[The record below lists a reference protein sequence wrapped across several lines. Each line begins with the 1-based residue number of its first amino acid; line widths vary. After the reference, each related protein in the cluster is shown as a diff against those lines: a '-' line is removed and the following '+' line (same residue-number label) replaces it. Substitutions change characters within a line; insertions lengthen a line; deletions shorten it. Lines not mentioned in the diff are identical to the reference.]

1 MADFAAMQVVMDM
14 IGDDKEAQKECFE
27 SYARMWAQLG
37 TVSYLTDSNIL
48 SDVHSSNV
56 VRINAIVASF
66 DQFYEIYGI
75 EEGDPM
81 YVAPEDRLRLW

>member
-1 MADFAAMQVVMDM
+1 MADFAAMQVVMDI

-48 SDVHSSNV
+48 RDVHASNV

-81 YVAPEDRLRLW
+81 YVAPEDRLKLW

>member
-1 MADFAAMQVVMDM
+1 MADFAAMQVVMDV

-56 VRINAIVASF
+56 ARINAIVATLAQSRNYN
-66 DQFYEIYGI
+66 D
-75 EEGDPM
+75 
-81 YVAPEDRLRLW
+81 APHVERI